1 MNLSLHTTKTLSR
14 GFRENYKT
22 NPTKGIDILLNNY
35 LNYILKYL
43 GSIRFATLLDQASQ
57 ISPELRIRF
66 TSPHPKDFPD
76 DLLHVC
82 SILFSCL
89 LQSVG
94 FLGYACSYKY
104 L

>member
-1 MNLSLHTTKTLSR
+1 MNDFSR
-14 GFRENYKT
+14 NLFDHFYT
-22 NPTKGIDILLNNY
+22 
-35 LNYILKYL
+35 YL

-76 DLLHVC
+76 DLLHVR
-82 SILFSCL
+82 STLLLYFSVCKL
-89 LQSVG
+89 I
-94 FLGYACSYKY
+94 FLGYARSFKY